1 MEESRPVS
9 AGTPSGPSGLG
20 AGGGECGALVRAHD
34 WASTPLGP
42 VEQWPAALRTAVQI
56 CLESRYGMCVSWVID
71 LSALEFLD
79 SSGVHMLYDI
89 ADRLATRQQ
98 RFAVVIGAE
107 APPRRAIEL
116 SGVEPASWLHSDQ
129 AGAQQAIGGY

>member
-1 MEESRPVS
+1 VS
-9 AGTPSGPSGLG
+9 DDLATLRVRERSGIVIAVVEGEIDLSNAASLQTELTAAVSNAARGL
-20 AGGGECGALVRAHD
+20 
-34 WASTPLGP
+34 
-42 VEQWPAALRTAVQI
+42 
-56 CLESRYGMCVSWVID
+56 VID

-98 RFAVVIGAE
+98 RFAVVIPAD

-116 SGVEPASWLHSDQ
+116 SGVEPASWLFPDQ
-129 AGAQQAIGGY
+129 SPALAAIGE